1 MADQGH
7 SPGDLPRGNGVL
19 HVAPASQPSPQA
31 PLTTTTQAPRVL
43 QHVPFPDK
51 LDLKDNSSRYQDW
64 LLFKQIWQNYEIS
77 SQLVHHSSATRTAT
91 LLTCFQPSA
100 LKVYNSLSFVEEAD
114 KTDIDVVLSKM
125 SEFCKG
131 VVNETYERYLFNTR
145 SQAANEGIDVY
156 YAALLRI
163 AENCKFGDLEQSL
176 VKDRIVV
183 GVRDPAL
190 RKRLLYEKKLTL
202 QKCLEM
208 ARSFEATNA
217 RLQSMSG
224 AALSDADVNFVHKGK
239 GRRRQKPKPKHSPS
253 SGADAAPWK
262 AGSPSGATS
271 GRHDRDSRCYY
282 CGRQNHPRKDC
293 PASESVCRK
302 CNRRGHYQVVCKSK
316 SVREISEYSE
326 DEGFLGVVDGG
337 TKQWFTTVKVDG
349 KPIEFRVDTGAD
361 VDVISEQVYQQFLR
375 HKAVQPARKILKGAD
390 KKPLSV
396 IGFVKCV
403 LTKGDKSVQTDLYV
417 IAGASS
423 LLGCASSMILG
434 VVSMVAGIDCK
445 DQYPELFTGLGEMPD
460 DYSISLEETDEPF
473 SVAYPRKDSPPLD
486 GQGQGRAQQTRRAR
500 SHPTNHRTDGLVHA
514 DRRRAQSKL

>member
-1 MADQGH
+1 M
-7 SPGDLPRGNGVL
+7 
-19 HVAPASQPSPQA
+19 
-31 PLTTTTQAPRVL
+31 
-43 QHVPFPDK
+43 PFPDK

-77 SQLVHHSSATRTAT
+77 SQLVHHSSATCTST

-100 LKVYNSLSFVEEAD
+100 LKVCNSLSFVEEAD

-131 VVNETYERYLFNTR
+131 VVYETYERYLFNTQ
-145 SQAANEGIDVY
+145 SQAVNEGIDVY

-163 AENCKFGDLEQSL
+163 TENSKFGDLEQSL
-176 VKDRIVV
+176 VKDRIFVS
-183 GVRDPAL
+183 VRDPAL
-190 RKRLLYEKKLTL
+190 RKCLLYEKELTL

-208 ARSFEATNA
+208 AHSFEATNA

-224 AALSDADVNFVHKGK
+224 AALSDTDVSFVHKGK
-239 GRRRQKPKPKHSPS
+239 GCRRQKPKPKHSPS

-271 GRHDRDSRCYY
+271 GHHDCDSRCYY
-282 CGRQNHPRKDC
+282 CGGQNHPRKDC

-302 CNRRGHYQVVCKSK
+302 CNQRGHYLVVCKSK

-337 TKQWFTTVKVDG
+337 TKQWFTAVKVDG
-349 KPIEFRVDTGAD
+349 KPIEFRVDTGAN

-375 HKAVQPARKILKGAD
+375 HKAIQPARKILKGAD
-390 KKPLSV
+390 KKPLFV

-403 LTKGDKSVQTDLYV
+403 LMKGDKSVQTDLYV
-417 IAGASS
+417 IAGAST

-434 VVSMVAGIDCK
+434 VVSMVAGIDCQ

-460 DYSISLEETDEPF
+460 DYSISLEETAEPF
-473 SVAYPRKDSPPLD
+473 SVAYPRRIPLPLMD
-486 GQGQGRAQQTRRAR
+486 KVKVELNRLSAIPYK
-500 SHPTNHRTDGLVHA
+500 SEL
-514 DRRRAQSKL
+514 